1 LSIYDIVGVPFGYL
15 MRIIYKI
22 CGNYPV
28 SIILFTVVANLILLP
43 IRYKNQKG
51 TSRMQLL
58 QPKLDKLKKS
68 YANNPQKLQEEQ
80 QKLYQQEGYNPMG
93 SCLPMFLQMFMLF
106 GVIDVI
112 YKPITHILRISRS
125 VREAAVEVAS
135 KLIVEGGGKELSFKN
150 LRCELYTMEQLSKT
164 PAKFANLGEDFLDKV
179 SAFNE
184 KFTIFGANLGQTPNL
199 HPEEWTKEALVLCL
213 IPFAAGVAQLISSI
227 YSQLHQ
233 KKVNPTM
240 QAGGC
245 MWGMTLVLPLWSI
258 WLAFTFPAGIGFYWI
273 CSAIVNFIITFALN
287 QYFTIDRIKAINE
300 KEKAKAKEYAEKH
313 PGKKTFMQKIME
325 QQAIY
330 DEELNKARV
339 NENGDKISRSEMNK
353 QNRDRIKEAR
363 KRMAEKYGDDFDEND
378 KED

>member
-1 LSIYDIVGVPFGYL
+1 
-15 MRIIYKI
+15 
-22 CGNYPV
+22 
-28 SIILFTVVANLILLP
+28 
-43 IRYKNQKG
+43 
-51 TSRMQLL
+51 
-58 QPKLDKLKKS
+58 
-68 YANNPQKLQEEQ
+68 
-80 QKLYQQEGYNPMG
+80 MG

-233 KKVNPTM
+233 KKVN
-240 QAGGC
+240 
-245 MWGMTLVLPLWSI
+245 L
-258 WLAFTFPAGIGFYWI
+258 
-273 CSAIVNFIITFALN
+273 
-287 QYFTIDRIKAINE
+287 R
-300 KEKAKAKEYAEKH
+300 
-313 PGKKTFMQKIME
+313 
-325 QQAIY
+325 
-330 DEELNKARV
+330 AR
-339 NENGDKISRSEMNK
+339 NYKLTQI
-353 QNRDRIKEAR
+353 
-363 KRMAEKYGDDFDEND
+363 
-378 KED
+378 

>member
-1 LSIYDIVGVPFGYL
+1 
-15 MRIIYKI
+15 
-22 CGNYPV
+22 
-28 SIILFTVVANLILLP
+28 
-43 IRYKNQKG
+43 
-51 TSRMQLL
+51 
-58 QPKLDKLKKS
+58 
-68 YANNPQKLQEEQ
+68 
-80 QKLYQQEGYNPMG
+80 
-93 SCLPMFLQMFMLF
+93 
-106 GVIDVI
+106 
-112 YKPITHILRISRS
+112 
-125 VREAAVEVAS
+125 
-135 KLIVEGGGKELSFKN
+135 
-150 LRCELYTMEQLSKT
+150 
-164 PAKFANLGEDFLDKV
+164 
-179 SAFNE
+179 
-184 KFTIFGANLGQTPNL
+184 
-199 HPEEWTKEALVLCL
+199 
-213 IPFAAGVAQLISSI
+213 
-227 YSQLHQ
+227 
-233 KKVNPTM
+233 M